1 MTLIFIIS
9 TILFIGSLA
18 VTCWIHN
25 QDHLDIVV
33 NRDQKPVPAQSLLPL
48 ISVGIPARNEETN
61 IRQCVESLLSQDY
74 PNLEVIVVDDC
85 SMDSTLAILNSL
97 KTHHHPLKILR
108 GSELPLGWVGKTHA
122 LTQAV
127 VAASNSPNAWLCF
140 VDADTFLAPTA
151 LTSCYARSLETNADL
166 FTILTFQVTGTP
178 WEKII
183 LPMVMTALSVAFSPR
198 KVNDPR
204 LGNAVANGQFIM
216 IRRSIYEAVGGY
228 EAIKDRIV
236 EDKALAQLVKSNGYR
251 LILADGK
258 QVANTRMY
266 TSFPGMWEGWT
277 KNIYLGLRD
286 EPALLLLGAFGA
298 SLLVIAALFL
308 PIWPML
314 GLCWVA
320 HGGGWQA
327 LSVIAE
333 ALIAWAYLL
342 ILRAN
347 ICHRMHIS
355 RFYAL
360 TTPLGA
366 AVFAGM
372 MLASAW
378 KVLSGQGV
386 TWRGRKYKLLHL

>member
-1 MTLIFIIS
+1 MTIIFIIS

-18 VTCWIHN
+18 VTYWIHN

-33 NRDQKPVPAQSLLPL
+33 ERDEQAVPVHSLLPL
-48 ISVGIPARNEETN
+48 ISVCIPARNEETN
-61 IRQCVESLLSQDY
+61 IKRCVESILSQDY

-85 SMDSTLAILNSL
+85 FTDSTPAVL
-97 KTHHHPLKILR
+97 KNINPHDHPLKILR

-122 LTQAV
+122 LAQAV
-127 VAASNSPNAWLCF
+127 ATAGHSPDGWFCF
-140 VDADTFLAPTA
+140 IDADTFLAPTA
-151 LTSCYARSLETNADL
+151 LMSCCAISMETNADL
-166 FTILTFQVTGTP
+166 FTILTFQVTGSF
-178 WEKII
+178 WERII

-204 LGNAVANGQFIM
+204 LSNAVANGQFIM

-258 QVANTRMY
+258 QVASTRMY

-314 GLCWVA
+314 GLFWVA
-320 HGGGWQA
+320 HGGGWHA
-327 LSVIAE
+327 ISIIAE

-347 ICHRMHIS
+347 IAHRMRIS

-372 MLASAW
+372 MITSAW

-386 TWRGRKYKLLHL
+386 TWRGRKYQHLRL